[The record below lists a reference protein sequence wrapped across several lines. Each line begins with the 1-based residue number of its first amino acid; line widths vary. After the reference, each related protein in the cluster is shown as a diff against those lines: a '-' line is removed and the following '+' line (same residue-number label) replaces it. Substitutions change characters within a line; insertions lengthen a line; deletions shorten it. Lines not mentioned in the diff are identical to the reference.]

1 LQPGQSAVAIT
12 LLRCVEWLSRGDL
25 STRRGHAGPMEHT
38 PEAQCLGV
46 HTFDYALVPHAGTWE
61 AEDGLVL
68 KQAQA
73 FQTPLATRACVVNQ
87 HAGLPLTSLV
97 AVTPASLLVS
107 AIKQADKGEGL
118 VVRLYNPLSEEVGGE
133 ISLGVAFEQAY
144 MANLLEEYL
153 APLEVHNGMIP
164 VRVCAGGILTV
175 ICV

>member
-1 LQPGQSAVAIT
+1 
-12 LLRCVEWLSRGDL
+12 
-25 STRRGHAGPMEHT
+25 
-38 PEAQCLGV
+38 
-46 HTFDYALVPHAGTWE
+46 
-61 AEDGLVL
+61 
-68 KQAQA
+68 
-73 FQTPLATRACVVNQ
+73 VVNQ
-87 HAGLPLTSLV
+87 HLGVSLTSLV
-97 AVTPASLLVS
+97 NVTPASLLVS

>member
-1 LQPGQSAVAIT
+1 MAVGNGFKRGGFHWKPGQQPIHESDRT
-12 LLRCVEWLSRGDL
+12 
-25 STRRGHAGPMEHT
+25 
-38 PEAQCLGV
+38 
-46 HTFDYALVPHAGTWE
+46 
-61 AEDGLVL
+61 
-68 KQAQA
+68 
-73 FQTPLATRACVVNQ
+73 
-87 HAGLPLTSLV
+87 
-97 AVTPASLLVS
+97 
-107 AIKQADKGEGL
+107 GEGL